1 MYCNV
6 LSSCSPNV
14 CAEFYLLLVQPND
27 NVLHV
32 QFVLSSSYH
41 HPMTMYCN
49 VPSSSYHHQVAL
61 KKLVDDL
68 RLLLGG
74 KDVVDQ
80 TAGEDKDTDT
90 TADKDKD
97 RDTIADKDKDRDTT
111 ADKDK
116 DRDTTADKDKDR
128 DTTAVTGGLLPVL
141 ERLVDLSSGSVVAD
155 AALYDVLSSAIV

>member
-1 MYCNV
+1 M
-6 LSSCSPNV
+6 
-14 CAEFYLLLVQPND
+14 
-27 NVLHV
+27 
-32 QFVLSSSYH
+32 
-41 HPMTMYCN
+41 
-49 VPSSSYHHQVAL
+49 AL

-80 TAGEDKDTDT
+80 TAGEDKDT
-90 TADKDKD
+90 
-97 RDTIADKDKDRDTT
+97 
-111 ADKDK
+111 
-116 DRDTTADKDKDR
+116 DTTADKDKDR

>member
-116 DRDTTADKDKDR
+116 DRDTTA
-128 DTTAVTGGLLPVL
+128 VTGGLLPVL